1 MLPKIVPRMMLEIP
15 NKTKPSTRQRMAFIE
30 YKKGTADREMVKFSK
45 DANCIWR
52 MKRKLNY
59 KSYNVV
65 FSLGSIRASTI
76 VT

>member
-1 MLPKIVPRMMLEIP
+1 MMLETP

-52 MKRKLNY
+52 MNCNY
-59 KSYNVV
+59 KSFNVV
-65 FSLGSIRASTI
+65 DSLGSIRAGTI
-76 VT
+76 VTQR